1 MLNINNSIRLS
12 PINKKVNAH
21 KTNVYIN
28 SIVNAL
34 LKIIF
39 SSNVFI
45 LYILILIK
53 DNQTNLI
60 NK

>member
-21 KTNVYIN
+21 NTNVYIN

>member
-12 PINKKVNAH
+12 PINKNVNAH

-53 DNQTNLI
+53 DNQSNLI